1 MKCKERFTLSELLV
15 KRSHLC
21 CNCAD
26 VTKKPA
32 HGQVK
37 LFSFTLIE
45 LLVVIAIIAILAAM
59 LLPALSKVKNISKNS
74 TCVNNTKQ
82 QFLYQIAYQ
91 SDYADWI
98 LPAHG
103 ARTLT
108 GNKQTWDSY
117 IRYAYMKG
125 PNSKN
130 IFICPVETATDFTY
144 SHYMA
149 NTRLCGMI
157 DRTDWPPHKVGNVKQ
172 PSWAYISGDNGY
184 KTVYATSGSAA
195 LGFRHGSQPFSHY
208 KWPDPPP
215 IPLGNAAN
223 ILFFDGHVESMKG
236 STYNLLYASGDKL
249 SPRGFI
255 K

>member
-1 MKCKERFTLSELLV
+1 MDR
-15 KRSHLC
+15 
-21 CNCAD
+21 
-26 VTKKPA
+26 KK
-32 HGQVK
+32 K
-37 LFSFTLIE
+37 DFTLIE

-59 LLPALSKVKNISKNS
+59 LLPALGKVKNISKNS

-98 LPAHG
+98 LPSFG
-103 ARTLT
+103 VRTLT
-108 GNKQTWDSY
+108 GNPQSWDSY

-130 IFICPVETATDFTY
+130 IFICPGEQLPMEDSTNGFTY

-149 NTRLCGMI
+149 NIRLCGEI
-157 DRTDWPPHKVGNVKQ
+157 DNTTWPPHKVGNVKQ
-172 PSWAYISGDNGY
+172 PSLAYISGDNGY
-184 KTVYATSGSAA
+184 KTVCASAGSAA

-215 IPLGNAAN
+215 IPPGNAAN

-255 K
+255 Q